1 MRANSIVGFIVSFVL
16 HSAIVIVFFGSA
28 KTYNDTSKQDTRL
41 PLAVF
46 KGGQS
51 VPNLAQKV
59 KELGKEPPKDP
70 VKNKKKEIV
79 AEEKEIIK
87 PKRSMIKKSE
97 IKVIPKT
104 AEKNAV
110 KDIKKSQAK
119 QTSDERVSEKARGND
134 AKSTPE
140 FDREFEL
147 FSESSSGSVLPKNEI
162 FQKMQEAIRKRLVYP
177 RMALK
182 NGIEGVSVI
191 EFELSESGNLKSFK
205 IKASSNNKTLDAAA
219 LEALQKAVGDFP
231 KVDKPYRISMDIEF
245 KIER

>member
-59 KELGKEPPKDP
+59 KELGKEPPKEP
-70 VKNKKKEIV
+70 VKNDI
-79 AEEKEIIK
+79 KEIIK